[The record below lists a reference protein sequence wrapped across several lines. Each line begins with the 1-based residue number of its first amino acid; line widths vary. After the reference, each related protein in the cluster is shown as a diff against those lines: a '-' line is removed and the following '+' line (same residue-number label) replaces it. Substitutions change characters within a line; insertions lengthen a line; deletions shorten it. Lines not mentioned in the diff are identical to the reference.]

1 MTNDD
6 KITDGKLQYG
16 INREAE
22 KLLALSSGK
31 IDKYEYLISE
41 VILPCNQERVIEQ
54 AKFIYSPFEKQIK
67 TTEDQG
73 EKQVKALESRGK
85 KFFEELTNKWME
97 EIQDLSKQIDLGNI
111 NFRYNGNTAPKT
123 RKRIENNKS

>member
-6 KITDGKLQYG
+6 KITDGKLQYD
-16 INREAE
+16 INREVE

-31 IDKYEYLISE
+31 IDKYDYLISE
-41 VILPCNQERVIEQ
+41 VILPSDQKRVIEH
-54 AKFIYSPFEKQIK
+54 AKFTYSPFQKQIK

-73 EKQVKALESRGK
+73 EKQVKALENRGNK
-85 KFFEELTNKWME
+85 LFEELTNKWME

-111 NFRYNGNTAPKT
+111 TFRYNGNTALQK
-123 RKRIENNKS
+123 